1 MLTLKSCHIWV
12 WAVVVLVAIL
22 LTVGAQ
28 LLYTSGSAEA
38 FQPDGL
44 RVSEWEMPEIPCPYG
59 HDDACESAASPPSL
73 YSYVSANPHDF
84 LPHVNSGH
92 DHLDEPVDIEH
103 FRQQVSARR
112 VRSEPNPPAGKN
124 ASINPGD
131 NVSYNASTL
140 IADLPW
146 ITDGQTDAEKAVVE
160 WFRLLLEVNPTLAN
174 SLVSMPFLQ
183 DYTPG
188 DRQAVQTLALISRR
202 DPEDATDIANRTE
215 FADNSGIE
223 NDEAKI
229 IAVLYRPYRD
239 SNMSLVNRLISSGT
253 IEKVDTV
260 GKYNNQLNY
269 SIIRQESRESGE
281 GNSELMDTAIS
292 ATGHAETVM
301 GQALPTDFM
310 GILVADRE
318 GSAGVNTG
326 MNIQVDARFGD
337 PDYDDRFRQHLVAH
351 EIGHYWWT
359 ARVVGERWISEG
371 AAEYIGAYSVKTQ
384 FEDDDLQTD
393 RFPCPYYRTIEHL
406 RADDPGS
413 GTNGNLCNYSS
424 GARLFINLDRNTS
437 GSTFNTAFRNFYQRV
452 STYEDDE
459 IDQGLSLMRAFC
471 SSCLSN
477 PRALNGVGHTLAR
490 RYGEKVFTDNSSPD
504 SSVPGLGEVSSTS
517 IVDYSLD
524 KRQYG
529 VAEIRASGPD
539 ARRWL
544 RIIFPEVEDS
554 PETDPPETDPP
565 ETDPPEA
572 VTVRIVQYYE
582 NREPW
587 YDREGELGVFN
598 RDDRPRFYVYLG
610 GPDYRP
616 IGHHWVY
623 VYNEDGDKIAEAEYQ
638 VVP

>member
-12 WAVVVLVAIL
+12 GAAVVLVAIL

-28 LLYTSGSAEA
+28 VLYTSGSAAA

-44 RVSEWEMPEIPCPYG
+44 RVSEWEMPKIPCPDG
-59 HDDACESAASPPSL
+59 HDDACESAASPPSP
-73 YSYVSANPHDF
+73 YSYISANPHDL

-92 DHLDEPVDIEH
+92 YHLDEPVDIEH

-112 VRSEPNPPAGKN
+112 VRSEPNPPAGEN
-124 ASINPGD
+124 TSINPGD
-131 NVSYNASTL
+131 NVRYNVSTL
-140 IADLPW
+140 TGNLPW
-146 ITDGQTDAEKAVVE
+146 VADGQTDAEKVVVAWLGE
-160 WFRLLLEVNPTLAN
+160 LLEVNPTLAN

-188 DRQAVQTLALISRR
+188 DRQAVQTLALISDM
-202 DPEDATDIANRTE
+202 DPEDATDIANRPE
-215 FADNSGIE
+215 FADNTGIE

-229 IAVLYRPYRD
+229 IAVLYYPYRD
-239 SNMSLVNRLISSGT
+239 LNMGLINRLISGGT

-260 GKYNNQLNY
+260 GKYNNQLNF
-269 SIIRQESRESGE
+269 SVIRTDPRESGE

-292 ATGHAETVM
+292 ATEHAETVM
-301 GQALPTDFM
+301 GQAIPTDFL
-310 GILVADRE
+310 GILVADQE
-318 GSAGVNTG
+318 GSAGTNNG
-326 MNIQVDARFGD
+326 ISIRLDARFDD
-337 PDYDDRFRQHLVAH
+337 PDDGARVRQTVVAH

-359 ARVVGERWISEG
+359 VRVVRERWISEG
-371 AAEYIGAYSVKTQ
+371 AAEYIAAYSVKTQ
-384 FEDDDLQTD
+384 FGNDDLQVT

-413 GTNGNLCNYSS
+413 ETNGNLCNYSS
-424 GARLFINLDRNTS
+424 GARLFIDLDRNTS

-452 STYEDDE
+452 STYEDDK

-471 SSCLSN
+471 SSCLNN
-477 PRALNGVGHTLAR
+477 PRALNSVGHILAR
-490 RYGEKVFTDNSSPD
+490 RYGEKAFTDNSSSD
-504 SSVPGLGEVSSTS
+504 GSVPGLGEVSSTL
-517 IVDYSLD
+517 IVDQSRD
-524 KRQYG
+524 NRQYG

-539 ARRWL
+539 AQRWL
-544 RIIFPEVEDS
+544 QINFPEVDDS
-554 PETDPPETDPP
+554 P

-582 NREPW
+582 SREPW
-587 YDREGELGVFN
+587 YDREDERRVFN

-610 GPDYRP
+610 GRDYRP

>member
-1 MLTLKSCHIWV
+1 MLTIKSRHIWV
-12 WAVVVLVAIL
+12 GAAVVLVAIL

-28 LLYTSGSAEA
+28 VLYTTGSAEA

-44 RVSEWEMPEIPCPYG
+44 RVSEWEMPKIPPCPYG
-59 HDDACESAASPPSL
+59 HYDACESAASPPSL
-73 YSYVSANPHDF
+73 YSYVSANPHDL

-92 DHLDEPVDIEH
+92 YHLDEPVDIEH
-103 FRQQVSARR
+103 FRQQVSARHI
-112 VRSEPNPPAGKN
+112 RSKPNPPAGEN

-131 NVSYNASTL
+131 NVSYNVSTL
-140 IADLPW
+140 TGNLPW
-146 ITDGQTDAEKAVVE
+146 VADGQTDAEKVVVAWLGE
-160 WFRLLLEVNPTLAN
+160 LLEVNPTLAN

-188 DRQAVQTLALISRR
+188 DLQAVQALALISDRA
-202 DPEDATDIANRTE
+202 PEDATDIANRTE

-229 IAVLYRPYRD
+229 IAVLYLPYRD
-239 SNMSLVNRLISSGT
+239 LNMSLINRLISSGT

-260 GKYNNQLNY
+260 GKFNNQLNF
-269 SIIRQESRESGE
+269 SVIRTDPRESGE
-281 GNSELMDTAIS
+281 GNSALMDTAIS
-292 ATGHAETVM
+292 ATEHAETVM
-301 GQALPTDFM
+301 GQAMPTDFL

-318 GSAGVNTG
+318 GSAGANNG
-326 MNIQVDARFGD
+326 ISIQVDARFD
-337 PDYDDRFRQHLVAH
+337 YPDYDDRLRQRVVAH

-359 ARVVGERWISEG
+359 VRVVGERWVSEG

-384 FEDDDLQTD
+384 FGNDDLQAD

-406 RADDPGS
+406 RADDPAS

-424 GARLFINLDRNTS
+424 GARLFIDLDRNTS

-452 STYEDDE
+452 STYKDDE

-471 SSCLSN
+471 SSCLNN

-504 SSVPGLGEVSSTS
+504 GSVPGLGVVSSTL
-517 IVDYSLD
+517 IVDQSQD
-524 KRQYG
+524 NRQYG
-529 VAEIRASGPD
+529 IAEIRASGPD

-544 RIIFPEVEDS
+544 VIRLPEVEDS
-554 PETDPPETDPP
+554 P

-587 YDREGELGVFN
+587 YDRENERRVFN
-598 RDDRPRFYVYLG
+598 RDDRPWFDVYLG
-610 GPDYRP
+610 GPYYRP